1 MLKALLSYPLP
12 YYAAAGLLETAFF
25 KRKSTEDE
33 PHGSGNQP
41 FPTCWERD
49 GEYRVWAVALRVLLV
64 IFTLIVAISIPHF
77 SLLMG
82 LVGNITGT
90 MLSFLWPCYFHMRL
104 KWNEM
109 TNEAIAFEISIIC
122 VGIFSGTIGFFKS
135 LNALIDA
142 YHLPIPYAPGEQI
155 G

>member
-1 MLKALLSYPLP
+1 
-12 YYAAAGLLETAFF
+12 
-25 KRKSTEDE
+25 
-33 PHGSGNQP
+33 
-41 FPTCWERD
+41 
-49 GEYRVWAVALRVLLV
+49 
-64 IFTLIVAISIPHF
+64 
-77 SLLMG
+77 
-82 LVGNITGT
+82 
-90 MLSFLWPCYFHMRL
+90 
-104 KWNEM
+104 M